1 MSANT
6 SWGKAIQTDDNSTVR
21 IGKRMKKL
29 NVAINALLALIIVLI
44 FDPSGSTLGARDVDE
59 YTPIRN
65 ILADE
70 HSKRVITLASW
81 DDLYEVESEQIA
93 RKEISLSYTEYGQ
106 IKILDAASLGD
117 EFFNSYLNENKIS
130 HVVVPVKS
138 SKNNLVFH
146 KWGDRGS
153 IEIHLIEPYFT
164 KLISSFGEHGV
175 SLYRVNRVD
184 KSIEIPKNFHY
195 ELKWSDN
202 VRPEFHKKLIKF
214 KEIGM
219 YAYSYHYSYEDGPDV
234 SWVFQYSDMQK
245 ESADFTFQS
254 HENANQK
261 YEIEITLLAAYG
273 PKAPSQI
280 ALVSLNSGTKPV
292 QFNAGEQAKVLLT
305 VVSNDRITIRNVL
318 PCRSP
323 STWEPSD
330 QDRRK
335 FCFGIGKITVRRL
348 LN

>member
-1 MSANT
+1 MMT
-6 SWGKAIQTDDNSTVR
+6 HPKAAT
-21 IGKRMKKL
+21 L
-29 NVAINALLALIIVLI
+29 ALLAIITFLIV
-44 FDPSGSTLGARDVDE
+44 DPTGSTIGARDVDK
-59 YTPIRN
+59 YAPLRS
-65 ILADE
+65 ILATE
-70 HSKRVITLASW
+70 NSKRVITLASW
-81 DDLYEVESEQIA
+81 DDLYEVESEQLA

-106 IKILDAASLGD
+106 IQILDAASLGD
-117 EFFNSYLNENKIS
+117 EFFNSYLLQNEIS

-138 SKNNLVFH
+138 SKNDLVFH

-153 IEIHLIEPYFT
+153 IEIHLTEPYFT
-164 KLISSFGEHGV
+164 KLVTSIGHHGV
-175 SLYRVNRVD
+175 ALYRVNKVD
-184 KSIEIPKNFHY
+184 KSIDIPKNFHY

-202 VRPEFHKKLIKF
+202 VRPEFHKRLIKF

-219 YAYSYHYSYEDGPDV
+219 YAYSYDYSYEDGPDV

-245 ESADFTFQS
+245 VSADFTFQS

-261 YEIEITLLAAYG
+261 YEIEVTLLAAYG

-280 ALVSLNSGTKPV
+280 ALVSLNGDTKPV
-292 QFNAGEQAKVLLT
+292 QFSAGEEAKVLLT
-305 VVSNDRITIRNVL
+305 VVSNDRATIRNVL
-318 PCRSP
+318 PCGSP

>member
-1 MSANT
+1 MMT
-6 SWGKAIQTDDNSTVR
+6 HPKAAT
-21 IGKRMKKL
+21 L
-29 NVAINALLALIIVLI
+29 ALLAIITFLIV
-44 FDPSGSTLGARDVDE
+44 DPTGSTNGARDVDK
-59 YTPIRN
+59 YAPLRS
-65 ILADE
+65 ILATE

-81 DDLYEVESEQIA
+81 DDLYEVESEQLA

-106 IKILDAASLGD
+106 IQILDAASLGD
-117 EFFNSYLNENKIS
+117 EFFNSYLLQKEIS

-138 SKNNLVFH
+138 SKNDLVFH

-153 IEIHLIEPYFT
+153 IEIRLTEPFFT
-164 KLISSFGEHGV
+164 KLISSIGELGV

-184 KSIEIPKNFHY
+184 KRIDIPKNFHY

-202 VRPEFHKKLIKF
+202 VRPEFHKRLIKF

-219 YAYSYHYSYEDGPDV
+219 YAYSYDYSYEDGPDV
-234 SWVFQYSDMQK
+234 SWLFQYSNLQVETADFVYK
-245 ESADFTFQS
+245 SADSEGNSTVIQV
-254 HENANQK
+254 
-261 YEIEITLLAAYG
+261 TLLAAYG
-273 PKAPSQI
+273 PKAPTQIVQVSQNEKI
-280 ALVSLNSGTKPV
+280 IHVNL
-292 QFNAGEQAKVLLT
+292 NAGIAETIELKVRDGDR
-305 VVSNDRITIRNVL
+305 VVFRNVL

-330 QDRRK
+330 QDWRK